1 MSENIAGLL
10 KILGITVILLV
21 LWAFL
26 SFKVPETFLS
36 TNNIENLLR
45 RTALYGILGIGVAFV
60 IISSGIDLSIGS
72 LVCLCACLLALFLE
86 VEYAPMQM
94 AKVWETNASEKT
106 MLVSGVDLQ
115 KNDEVWYFHDR
126 RDKGMLK
133 VGSVESAENG
143 RTKITIVEGSFRD
156 HASSGSA
163 VGTLSP
169 TYAVSALNSDTQ
181 LTIDSSMP
189 AVAARDM
196 LKMVK
201 LGGSTRERAVQES
214 SKADGGT
221 LISLAD
227 PVSGIDTSY
236 RVVPVGRS
244 AMMSIPLA
252 VASVLGIALLLGLVH
267 GLLITKW
274 KQQPFI
280 VTLCGLL
287 IYRGI
292 SRWLTNDQTVGFIE
306 YQESLGALAT
316 GRWVLWQSPEGTES
330 FGIPYSFFVLV
341 LLTVLAVIFL
351 NFTVWGRYILA
362 LGRNEEAAR
371 YSGINTG
378 PITILAYVICSGLA
392 GIGGILFALDSNSI
406 APSSFGNFF
415 ELYAIAAAV
424 LGGCS
429 LRGGEGSILG
439 VVVGTA
445 LMQTLYNS
453 IVLLKIPDEL
463 EYTIIGAVILLGV
476 VSDELVRRVAG
487 SWRSKADKSASGQ

>member
-1 MSENIAGLL
+1 
-10 KILGITVILLV
+10 
-21 LWAFL
+21 
-26 SFKVPETFLS
+26 
-36 TNNIENLLR
+36 
-45 RTALYGILGIGVAFV
+45 
-60 IISSGIDLSIGS
+60 
-72 LVCLCACLLALFLE
+72 
-86 VEYAPMQM
+86 
-94 AKVWETNASEKT
+94 

-115 KNDEVWYFHDR
+115 ENDEVWYFHDR

-143 RTKITIVEGSFRD
+143 RTKITIAEGTFRD
-156 HASSGSA
+156 HASSGSS

-439 VVVGTA
+439 VVVG
-445 LMQTLYNS
+445 LSL
-453 IVLLKIPDEL
+453 IHI
-463 EYTIIGAVILLGV
+463 
-476 VSDELVRRVAG
+476 
-487 SWRSKADKSASGQ
+487 